1 MSIQIIQRYYAEVE
15 KIKRYSGASNESS
28 LRKPFQDLLEQYARA
43 KGLVVVAEVEME
55 SKKGTRIRPDGVLKD
70 ALRQDWGYWESKDE
84 KDDIEAEIKAKFN
97 KGYPNF
103 NILFEDTNTAILYQG
118 GERILEAAFSD
129 AKSLDALLSRFVG
142 YEPKEVSE
150 FHKAIELFSAEVG
163 GLAEVLRAV
172 ISEQV
177 SSNQAFSEALN
188 QFLELAQKAINPKI
202 ELADVREMIIQHVLT
217 EDIFMRVFD
226 EAEFHRENVIAQKLA
241 EVSGTFYKGDTKK
254 NILARIKPYYE
265 TINARASQ
273 ISDHHEKQ
281 KFLKAL
287 YESFYKAYNPK
298 AADRLGIV
306 YTPDEIVHF
315 MIESADHLT
324 YKYFGKTLGDK
335 GVEILDPATGTGTFI
350 TELIEYLPAN
360 QLEYK
365 YDHELHCNEVS
376 ILPYYIAN
384 LNIEY
389 TYKQKMGKFNEF
401 ENICFVDTLDNMGFE
416 HTGKQM
422 NFFGLT
428 DENSERIAKQNAK
441 PIMLVIGNPP
451 YNANQANEN
460 ENNKNREYP
469 EIDAR
474 IKDTYIYESTAQK
487 SKVYDMYARF
497 YRWASDRLD
506 KNGIIAFIT
515 NSSFLDSKTFD
526 GFRKIVSDEFSH
538 IYVVDLGG
546 NVRKNPKLSGT
557 TNNVFGIQTGVAIAF
572 FVKTEKKGKTPAQI
586 FYTRRPEMELATE
599 KLDYLRSTKISEI
612 KFENIRPDKQN
623 NWLNLAEN
631 NWDDLI
637 PISTKEG
644 KAEKGIKEPKTIFK
658 NFSLGVATNRDEW
671 VYDESPENLEK
682 KIKYFFGLFEN
693 EKNRWAQSDKKKAI
707 NDFVDRSIK
716 WTSELEAHLKRGTK
730 LDFSKNKITSAMYRP
745 FVKRP
750 FYYDMV
756 IIHRPYQQPNFFQI
770 GEKPNNIAIC
780 VNMNGKEFNTL
791 SVNSVPDLHFNGDS
805 QTFPLY
811 RYIPRPDRSSS
822 APESGE
828 STARKGTKIGQ
839 DDSGDL
845 SGLNTSGLERVENIT
860 DWALAQFKRKYEDG
874 RMKDE
879 KKSKK
884 DSSFITHPSSLTKED
899 IFHYVYAVLHHPAY
913 RAKYEINLK
922 REFPRIPFYEDFHQ
936 WAGWGKR
943 LMELHLNYET
953 VNPYPLQ
960 TSEVSKTSEV
970 LPTTRL
976 IARKEKGEIEIDS
989 QTTLKG
995 VPAEAWDYRLGTYSA
1010 LEWVLERYKEKKPK
1024 DPTIA
1029 EKFNTYRFA
1038 DYKEQVIELLG
1049 RVCTVS
1055 VETMRI
1061 VREMPGG

>member
-172 ISEQV
+172 ISEQLEV
-177 SSNQAFSEALN
+177 NAEFSGALSE
-188 QFLELAQKAINPKI
+188 FLELAQKAINPKI

-226 EAEFHRENVIAQKLA
+226 EAEFHRENVIAHKLA

-273 ISDHHEKQ
+273 IHDHHEKQ

-306 YTPDEIVHF
+306 YTPDEIVRF

-324 YKYFGKTLGDK
+324 YKHFGKTLGDK

-389 TYKQKMGKFNEF
+389 TYKQKTGKFNEF

-487 SKVYDMYARF
+487 TKVYDMYARF

-526 GFRKIVSDEFSH
+526 GFRKIVADEFSH
-538 IYVVDLGG
+538 IYIVDLGG
-546 NVRKNPKLSGT
+546 NIRNNPKLSGT
-557 TNNVFGIQTGVAIAF
+557 THNVFGIQTGVAIAF
-572 FVKTEKKGKTPAQI
+572 FIKTDKKGKTPAQI
-586 FYTRRPEMELATE
+586 FYTRRDEMELATE

-612 KFENIRPDKQN
+612 KFERIHPDKNN
-623 NWLNLAEN
+623 NWLNLTDN
-631 NWDDLI
+631 DWDNLI
-637 PISTKEG
+637 PLATKEAKLSG
-644 KAEKGIKEPKTIFK
+644 SLKEPKSIF
-658 NFSLGVATNRDEW
+658 NLFSLGVVTSRDEW
-671 VYDESPENLEK
+671 VYDFDPSNLENKVRFLIDVYNSETK
-682 KIKYFFGLFEN
+682 KHFGKTEQT
-693 EKNRWAQSDKKKAI
+693 KVAAQLTQE
-707 NDFVDRSIK
+707 IK
-716 WTSELEAHLKRGTK
+716 WSRAVKQNLAKGIEYSFEKKR
-730 LDFSKNKITSAMYRP
+730 IVQCQYRP
-745 FVKRP
+745 FVKRYLYFSKQLNEMQYRLP
-750 FYYDMV
+750 DIFPD
-756 IIHRPYQQPNFFQI
+756 
-770 GEKPNNIAIC
+770 GKPNTNTVIWLKLGAAIP
-780 VNMNGKEFNTL
+780 FFAL
-791 SVNSVPDLHFNGDS
+791 SIDSVPDLLPAGGS
-805 QTFPLY
+805 ACYPLY

-828 STARKGTKIGQ
+828 STARKKTQVGQ

-845 SGLNTSGLERVENIT
+845 SGLNPSGLERVENIT

-953 VNPYPLQ
+953 VEPYPLQ
-960 TSEVSKTSEV
+960 TSEVLKTSEV
-970 LPTTRL
+970 SPTTRL

-1010 LEWVLERYKEKKPK
+1010 LEWILERYKEKKPK

-1029 EKFNTYRFA
+1029 EKFNTYKFA

-1061 VREMPGG
+1061 VKEMP